1 MILYLFNNWIRHQFL
16 LLRVKAV
23 LPELKHITSDDYSI
37 PDLIKKAKRG
47 GSNLEEHSDMD
58 DALNFSSEL
67 EIDPR
72 FDGAEEKLSSLDMN
86 LIDRSRP

>member
-1 MILYLFNNWIRHQFL
+1 M
-16 LLRVKAV
+16 
-23 LPELKHITSDDYSI
+23 ED
-37 PDLIKKAKRG
+37 
-47 GSNLEEHSDMD
+47 HSDMD

>member
-1 MILYLFNNWIRHQFL
+1 M
-16 LLRVKAV
+16 
-23 LPELKHITSDDYSI
+23 PELKHITSDDYSKE
-37 PDLIKKAKRG
+37 DLLKKAKRR
-47 GSNLEEHSDMD
+47 GSNFEEHSDMD